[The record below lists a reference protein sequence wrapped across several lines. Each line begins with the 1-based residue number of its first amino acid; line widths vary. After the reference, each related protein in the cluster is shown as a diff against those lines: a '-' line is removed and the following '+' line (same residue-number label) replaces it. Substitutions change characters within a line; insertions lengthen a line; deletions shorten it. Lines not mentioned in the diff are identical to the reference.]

1 MSTIVI
7 RYLGMTPLNHCIR
20 IYWQQVEI
28 PLTGCE
34 SVQIPEIAE
43 RGQGEHEDD
52 EGEGVA
58 DHLQDPAHARHQ
70 HLDLKKV
77 F

>member
-1 MSTIVI
+1 M
-7 RYLGMTPLNHCIR
+7 
-20 IYWQQVEI
+20 
-28 PLTGCE
+28 
-34 SVQIPEIAE
+34 QIPEIAE

-77 F
+77 FLDWKMIVLCEKSVFNRIKIV